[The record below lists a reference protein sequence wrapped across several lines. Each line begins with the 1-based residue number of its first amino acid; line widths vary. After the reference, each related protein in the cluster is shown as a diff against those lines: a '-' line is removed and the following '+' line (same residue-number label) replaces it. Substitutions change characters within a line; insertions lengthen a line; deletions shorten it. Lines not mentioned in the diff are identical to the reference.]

1 MNDKVE
7 TVTREITEEEFK
19 TATMDSATDM
29 DKYAENYSES
39 NFLSKIK
46 DTIKKTGLGLIYK
59 ALQLYYVT
67 ENPNC
72 PKKVKFGIYAALG
85 YFITPLDVIPDFII
99 GAGYA
104 DDAST
109 IAIALVMAQMYI
121 DDTIKQKAKDKIRN
135 IFGNDVVSKLS

>member
-1 MNDKVE
+1 MNNNRDV
-7 TVTREITEEEFK
+7 VTREISEEEFNA
-19 TATMDSATDM
+19 ATMDSATDM

-39 NFLSKIK
+39 SFLNKVK
-46 DTIKKTGLGLIYK
+46 NTVKKTGLGLIYK

-72 PKKVKFGIYAALG
+72 PKKVKIGIYAALG
-85 YFITPLDVIPDFII
+85 YFITPLDIIPDFIL

-121 DDTIKQKAKDKIRN
+121 DDTVKQKAKDKIRN
-135 IFGNDVVSKLS
+135 IFGDDVALKLD